1 MHKAY
6 RLKHWHDGT
15 YIGVDFRGNYYFA
28 WRKNM
33 IKIKLAPE
41 LGGTYKSAQAIGNNV
56 EIKQLSGAELKSII
70 SSSVD
75 SDEQLNFLRKVA
87 KQFKAITITIDKK
100 DN

>member
-1 MHKAY
+1 
-6 RLKHWHDGT
+6 
-15 YIGVDFRGNYYFA
+15 
-28 WRKNM
+28 M

-41 LGGTYKSAQAIGNNV
+41 SDGTYKSAQAVGDNV
-56 EIKQLSGAELKSII
+56 EIKQLSAEQLKSII

-87 KQFKAITITIDKK
+87 KQFKATTITIDKK